1 MAHAAGS
8 PSRSARRE
16 PADTRAPARRRTRRP
31 RAEREAEI
39 LRAARAVFASR
50 GYASATVAEIALRA
64 GVVEGT
70 LYSYFDSKQSLLAAV
85 VRGFYESLIAET
97 EMGLRAIRGAENQLR
112 FLIRRHLDAFQAEPG
127 LCRLVLAEARPDPA
141 FYDQAVLDLNRR
153 YTGLALAVVEAGRRA
168 GELRDDVSPAVI
180 RDLIYGGLEH
190 AVWRHVFGD
199 RDLDAER
206 LADELAN
213 ALLDGLALRTQAT
226 GEETMARLERAVA
239 RLENRVESGEPTP
252 PIPSDRPSG
261 GRP

>member
-1 MAHAAGS
+1 MIARRLIPLLLLGLGLTLAAGC
-8 PSRSARRE
+8 ARRS
-16 PADTRAPARRRTRRP
+16 DPARAVVPESDRDPASVGELTP
-31 RAEREAEI
+31 GDEHGVTVLCYHYFSDHSVPVRA
-39 LRAARAVFASR
+39 LRAAGAVLL
-50 GYASATVAEIALRA
+50 GLPLVND
-64 GVVEGT
+64 VGT
-70 LYSYFDSKQSLLAAV
+70 WTTPVQQF
-85 VRGFYESLIAET
+85 
-97 EMGLRAIRGAENQLR
+97 ENQLR

-239 RLENRVESGEPTP
+239 RLENRVEAGEPTP